1 VEPVEETAATG
12 PAEAVSPTTEIAVPH
27 ILEEENPTAP
37 PVDDGQTTEILPE
50 DPDISSLNPQFNGEF
65 SEEDLELL
73 WEVWNI
79 VQSDFDGELPNDEEL
94 TYGVIRGMLG
104 ELDDEF
110 TRFVEPEIAERSR
123 EDLEGSFEGI
133 GAFVR
138 ENDTGLTEIVRPIDG
153 QPAEAAGLR
162 AGDVVIGVDG
172 EDVTSKSLDEVI
184 GLFRGPRGTDVTLTI
199 ARESLDEP
207 FDVTI
212 TRARIEIPV
221 VESEML
227 EEGIAYVRLADFSRN
242 AEEQLELAL
251 QELLADNPQ
260 GLILDMRDN
269 PGGFLDESIAVADLF
284 LAEGA
289 ILHERS
295 TRYNIDQTYSA
306 GAGELAENIPMVVLV
321 NAGSASAAEI
331 VAGALQDNGRA
342 ILIGELTFGK
352 GSVQEV
358 NTLSDG
364 SELRV
369 TIARWYTPDDRS
381 IDGAGIEPDIPV
393 ETPEDLGGEDDTQL
407 ERAIQYLLTGE

>member
-1 VEPVEETAATG
+1 
-12 PAEAVSPTTEIAVPH
+12 
-27 ILEEENPTAP
+27 
-37 PVDDGQTTEILPE
+37 
-50 DPDISSLNPQFNGEF
+50 
-65 SEEDLELL
+65 
-73 WEVWNI
+73 
-79 VQSDFDGELPNDEEL
+79 
-94 TYGVIRGMLG
+94 G

-321 NAGSASAAEI
+321 NAGSAS
-331 VAGALQDNGRA
+331 
-342 ILIGELTFGK
+342 
-352 GSVQEV
+352 
-358 NTLSDG
+358 
-364 SELRV
+364 
-369 TIARWYTPDDRS
+369 
-381 IDGAGIEPDIPV
+381 
-393 ETPEDLGGEDDTQL
+393 
-407 ERAIQYLLTGE
+407 